1 MYLDSSFEL
10 CPVCNE
16 YVLLDQT
23 QRECAKEHGC
33 EGKACPFAASFTG
46 REFTESEPGSEPGSE
61 PEQGSRRRP
70 PR

>member
-1 MYLDSSFEL
+1 MYLDSSFQL

-33 EGKACPFAASFTG
+33 EGKVCPFAGSFTG
-46 REFTESEPGSEPGSE
+46 REFTESQTPSPAADEPDRS
-61 PEQGSRRRP
+61 
-70 PR
+70 